1 VQPHRASVRVSTGL
15 SFEVSD
21 LVLAQAWADFHELR
35 IEVELDCATSGDE
48 YEEML
53 GLFVRR
59 TGFRR
64 WMIWRSCQGIV
75 VQPILGRPRLFDSL
89 AEALEELIPLQG

>member
-1 VQPHRASVRVSTGL
+1 MEPHRASERVSTGL

-21 LVLAQAWADFHELR
+21 LMLAQAWADFHDLR
-35 IEVELDCATSGDE
+35 IEVELDFATGGDE

-64 WMIWRSCQGIV
+64 WMIWRSSEGIV